1 MKVGL
6 LTLEQKNEIA
16 GQLYAEDSYFNPIQD
31 INNDWVISTQEMD
44 ECVVQEFMWVKELPL
59 IDYEPKPVP
68 PPFPPKA

>member
-31 INNDWVISTQEMD
+31 LNNDWVISTEEM
-44 ECVVQEFMWVKELPL
+44 EQCINPNFLWVKELPL
-59 IDYEPKPVP
+59 IDYEPKPTP
-68 PPFPPKA
+68 PIA

>member
-31 INNDWVISTQEMD
+31 INNDWVISTQEMN
-44 ECVVQEFMWVKELPL
+44 ECINPNFMWVKDLPL
-59 IDYEPKPVP
+59 IDYEPKPTP
-68 PPFPPKA
+68 PIK